1 MIRLNID
8 CRNSC
13 ACEQCFDFVLYQKVI
28 IEIFPRIICTLI
40 RKYQAPCKIY
50 PIFFRVATREKA
62 GFHKENQNKMG
73 AIP

>member
-50 PIFFRVATREKA
+50 PIFFRAAKA
-62 GFHKENQNKMG
+62 PEIFWGGNQRKSWVS
-73 AIP
+73 